1 MVERSLT
8 SKKAS
13 VLLLAVLFITYAFIC
28 LTKNCFSSAMVFI
41 VSEGILTKF
50 QTGVISAAFYT
61 VYAILQ
67 IVGGVITDKW
77 HPERFITVGLIGAS
91 LSNLVIFFNQ
101 NYTVMLVS
109 WIFNAMIQFAVWPAT
124 FKLVSTMLVKEMRSN
139 SLFLIT
145 FGNPF
150 GVVFSYAVAA
160 LVGTSWQYNFLVS
173 SVGLVIIAIVWEIT
187 VKSISPYVKETE
199 IEAPKTE
206 KSEENATRISLFKLI
221 FSSGLILFTALSFIR
236 TMFDLG
242 IKSMSATMINE
253 SYTDVSPTMSTWLT
267 IIVLICGAV
276 GPCIARIIYP
286 RFIKNEAI
294 AAALFFFAA
303 APLAALTLLVGKI
316 HYVALVI
323 ILALIVMLMSG
334 CSIFTTSYAAA
345 KFNKWGKGATV
356 AGILNCTASFG
367 VVGAN
372 LIFTAIAEGAGW
384 FGTAVVWVIMMA
396 VSILITLTLIPIW
409 SAFLKNTR

>member
-28 LTKNCFSSAMVFI
+28 MTKNCFSSAMVFI

-253 SYTDVSPTMSTWLT
+253 SYLDVSPTMSTWLT
-267 IIVLICGAV
+267 IIVLICGAL

-323 ILALIVMLMSG
+323 VLALIVMLMSG

-396 VSILITLTLIPIW
+396 VSILITLILIPIW